1 MSKKNIH
8 IYYILHF
15 FNFLKKLTYNK
26 VSLIILFVKENVHH
40 YLEEAQRYNLLAEVV
55 LSALTIA
62 KNNPEL
68 STELILDMACDE
80 WDV

>member
-1 MSKKNIH
+1 M
-8 IYYILHF
+8 
-15 FNFLKKLTYNK
+15 
-26 VSLIILFVKENVHH
+26 KENVHH

-62 KNNPEL
+62 KNNPQL